1 MIYSIADLHLSFGTN
16 KPMDVFSGWT
26 NYTER
31 IRTNWQRLVEP
42 DDTVVI
48 AGDISWAMKLNDI
61 NQDFEY
67 IQSLNGK
74 KIILKGNHDYWWT
87 TKSKMDKYISD
98 SGFDSISILHNNYYV
113 IEDTAICGTRGWF
126 YDAEKDEDML
136 ILKREVGRLK
146 LKREVGRLKMSIE
159 PAVSAGYKP
168 VVFLHYPPIYN
179 GMECT
184 EIMDVLREYEIEK
197 CFYGHVHG
205 GNAAK
210 KAFIGEKDGISFRLI
225 ACDYVNFTPLS
236 IK

>member
-1 MIYSIADLHLSFGTN
+1 MIYTIADLHLSFGTD
-16 KPMDVFSGWT
+16 KPMDIFSGWT

-31 IRTNWQRLVEP
+31 IRNNWQRLVEP
-42 DDTVVI
+42 NDTVVI
-48 AGDISWAMKLNDI
+48 AGDISWAMKLNEI
-61 NQDFEY
+61 NKDFEY

-98 SGFDSISILHNNYYV
+98 SGFDSVSILHNNYYV
-113 IEDTAICGTRGWF
+113 VEDTAICGTRGWF

-146 LKREVGRLKMSIE
+146 MSVE
-159 PAVSAGYKP
+159 PALKAGYKP
-168 VVFLHYPPIYN
+168 VVFLHYPTIYN

-184 EIMDVLREYEIEK
+184 EIMNVLREYEIKK

-205 GNAAK
+205 GNASK
-210 KAFIGEKDGISFRLI
+210 KAFIGEKYGIKFQLI
-225 ACDYVNFTPLS
+225 ACDYINFTPMS

>member
-1 MIYSIADLHLSFGTN
+1 MIYTIADLHLSFGTD
-16 KPMDVFSGWT
+16 KPMDIFSGWT

-31 IRTNWQRLVEP
+31 IRNNWQRLVEP

-48 AGDISWAMKLNDI
+48 AGDISWAMKLNEI
-61 NQDFEY
+61 NKDFEY

-98 SGFDSISILHNNYYV
+98 SGFDSVSILHNNYYV
-113 IEDTAICGTRGWF
+113 VEDTAICGTRGWF

-146 LKREVGRLKMSIE
+146 MSIE
-159 PAVSAGYKP
+159 PALKAGYQP
-168 VVFLHYPPIYN
+168 IVFLHYPPIYN

-184 EIMDVLREYEIEK
+184 EIMNVLREYEIRK

-205 GNAAK
+205 GNASK
-210 KAFIGEKDGISFRLI
+210 KAFIGEKYGIKFQLI
-225 ACDYVNFTPLS
+225 ACDYINFTPMS

>member
-31 IRTNWQRLVEP
+31 IRANWQRLVEP

-48 AGDISWAMKLNDI
+48 AGDISWAMKLNEI
-61 NQDFEY
+61 NKDFEY

-87 TKSKMDKYISD
+87 TKSKMDKYIAD

-113 IEDTAICGTRGWF
+113 VEDTAICGTRGWF

-136 ILKREVGRLK
+136 I

>member
-1 MIYSIADLHLSFGTN
+1 MIYTIADLHLSFGTN
-16 KPMDVFSGWT
+16 KPMDVFSGWS

-31 IRTNWQRLVEP
+31 IRENWQRLVEP

-48 AGDISWAMKLNDI
+48 AGDISWAMKLNEI
-61 NQDFEY
+61 NNDFEY

-87 TKSKMDKYISD
+87 TKSKMDKYIKE

-113 IEDTAICGTRGWF
+113 VEDTAICGTRGWF

-146 LKREVGRLKMSIE
+146 MSIE
-159 PAVSAGYKP
+159 PAVKSGYKP
-168 VVFLHYPPIYN
+168 VVFLHYPPVYN

-210 KAFIGEKDGISFRLI
+210 KAFVGEKDGIHFRLV
-225 ACDYVNFTPLS
+225 ACDYVKFTPMS

>member
-1 MIYSIADLHLSFGTN
+1 MIYTIADLHLSFGTD
-16 KPMDVFSGWT
+16 KPMDIFSGWT

-31 IRTNWQRLVEP
+31 IRNNWQRLVEP
-42 DDTVVI
+42 NDTVVI
-48 AGDISWAMKLNDI
+48 AGDISWAMKLNEI
-61 NQDFEY
+61 NKDFEY

-98 SGFDSISILHNNYYV
+98 SGFDSVSILHNNYYV
-113 IEDTAICGTRGWF
+113 VEDTAICGTRGWF

-146 LKREVGRLKMSIE
+146 MSIE
-159 PAVSAGYKP
+159 PAIKAGYKP

-179 GMECT
+179 NMECR
-184 EIMDVLREYEIEK
+184 EIMDVLREYGIEK

-205 GNAAK
+205 GNASK
-210 KAFIGEKDGISFRLI
+210 KAFTGEKDGIKFQLI
-225 ACDYVNFTPLS
+225 ACDKNETHI
-236 IK
+236 IKQSGHQSL

>member
-1 MIYSIADLHLSFGTN
+1 MIYTIADLHLSFGTD
-16 KPMDVFSGWT
+16 KPMDIFSGWT

-31 IRTNWQRLVEP
+31 IRNNWQRLVEP
-42 DDTVVI
+42 NDTVVI
-48 AGDISWAMKLNDI
+48 AGDISWAMKLNEI
-61 NQDFEY
+61 NKDFEY

-98 SGFDSISILHNNYYV
+98 SGFDSVSILHNNYYV
-113 IEDTAICGTRGWF
+113 VEDTAICGTRGWF

-146 LKREVGRLKMSIE
+146 MSVE
-159 PAVSAGYKP
+159 PALKAGYKP
-168 VVFLHYPPIYN
+168 VVFLHYPPIYT

-184 EIMDVLREYEIEK
+184 EIMNVLREYEIKK

-205 GNAAK
+205 GNASK
-210 KAFIGEKDGISFRLI
+210 KAFIGEKYGIKFQLI
-225 ACDYVNFTPLS
+225 ACDYINFTPMS

>member
-1 MIYSIADLHLSFGTN
+1 MIYTIADLHLSFGTD
-16 KPMDVFSGWT
+16 KPMDIFSGWT

-31 IRTNWQRLVEP
+31 IRNNWQRLVEP

-48 AGDISWAMKLNDI
+48 AGDISWAMKLNEI
-61 NQDFEY
+61 NKDFEY
-67 IQSLNGK
+67 IQGLNGK

-98 SGFDSISILHNNYYV
+98 SGFDSVSILHNNYYV
-113 IEDTAICGTRGWF
+113 VEDTAICGTRGWF

-146 LKREVGRLKMSIE
+146 MSIE
-159 PAVSAGYKP
+159 PALKAGYQP
-168 VVFLHYPPIYN
+168 IVFLHYPPIYN

-184 EIMDVLREYEIEK
+184 EIMNVLREYEIRK

-205 GNAAK
+205 GNASK
-210 KAFIGEKDGISFRLI
+210 KAFIGEKYGIKFQLI
-225 ACDYVNFTPLS
+225 ACDYINFTPMS

>member
-1 MIYSIADLHLSFGTN
+1 MIYTIADLHLSFGED
-16 KPMDVFSGWT
+16 KSMEVFRGWE

-31 IRTNWQRLVEP
+31 IKQNWQRIVEP

-48 AGDISWAMKLNDI
+48 AGDISWAMKLSEI
-61 NQDFEY
+61 NEDFQF
-67 IQSLNGK
+67 IQKLNGK

-87 TKSKMDKYISD
+87 TKLKMDRYLIEN
-98 SGFDSISILHNNYYV
+98 GFDSVRILHNNYFMV
-113 IEDTAICGTRGWF
+113 EDTAICGTRGWF

-146 LKREVGRLKMSIE
+146 MSIE
-159 PAVSAGYKP
+159 PAIKDGYEP

-179 GMECT
+179 NIECE
-184 EIMDVLREYEIEK
+184 EIMNVLREYNIKK
-197 CFYGHVHG
+197 CFYGHVHE

-210 KAFIGEKDGISFRLI
+210 KAFNGEKDGISFRLI
-225 ACDYVNFTPLS
+225 ACDYIKFTPVS

>member
-1 MIYSIADLHLSFGTN
+1 MIYTIADLHLSFGTD
-16 KPMDVFSGWT
+16 KPMDIFSGWT

-31 IRTNWQRLVEP
+31 IRNNWQRLVEP
-42 DDTVVI
+42 NDTVVI
-48 AGDISWAMKLNDI
+48 AGDISWAMKLNEI
-61 NQDFEY
+61 NKDFEY

-87 TKSKMDKYISD
+87 TKSKMDKYISE
-98 SGFDSISILHNNYYV
+98 SGFDSVSILHNNYYV
-113 IEDTAICGTRGWF
+113 VEDTAICGTRGWF

-146 LKREVGRLKMSIE
+146 MSVE
-159 PAVSAGYKP
+159 PALKAGYKP

-184 EIMDVLREYEIEK
+184 EIMNVLREYEIKK

-205 GNAAK
+205 GNASK
-210 KAFIGEKDGISFRLI
+210 KAFIGEKYGIKFQLI
-225 ACDYVNFTPLS
+225 ACDYINFTPMS

>member
-1 MIYSIADLHLSFGTN
+1 MIYAIADLHLSFGRN

-31 IRTNWQRLVEP
+31 IRNNWQRLVEP

-48 AGDISWAMKLNDI
+48 AGDISWAMKLNEI
-61 NQDFEY
+61 NKDFEY

-98 SGFDSISILHNNYYV
+98 SGFDSVSILHNNYYV
-113 IEDTAICGTRGWF
+113 VEDTAICGTRGWF

-146 LKREVGRLKMSIE
+146 MSVE
-159 PAVSAGYKP
+159 PALKAGYKP

-184 EIMDVLREYEIEK
+184 EIMNVLREYEIKK

-205 GNAAK
+205 GNASK
-210 KAFIGEKDGISFRLI
+210 KAFIGEKYGIKFQLI
-225 ACDYVNFTPLS
+225 ACDYINFTPMS

>member
-1 MIYSIADLHLSFGTN
+1 MIYTIADLHLSFGTD
-16 KPMDVFSGWT
+16 KPMDIFSGWT

-31 IRTNWQRLVEP
+31 IRNNWQRLVEP

-48 AGDISWAMKLNDI
+48 AGDISWAMKLNEI
-61 NQDFEY
+61 NKDFEY

-87 TKSKMDKYISD
+87 TKSKMDKYISE

-113 IEDTAICGTRGWF
+113 VEDTAICGTRGWF

-146 LKREVGRLKMSIE
+146 MSIE
-159 PAVSAGYKP
+159 PALKAGYQP
-168 VVFLHYPPIYN
+168 IVFLHYPPIYN

-184 EIMDVLREYEIEK
+184 EIMNVLREYEIKK

-205 GNAAK
+205 GNASK
-210 KAFIGEKDGISFRLI
+210 KAFIGEKYGIKFQLI
-225 ACDYVNFTPLS
+225 ACDYINFTPMS

>member
-1 MIYSIADLHLSFGTN
+1 MIYTIADLHLSFGTD
-16 KPMDVFSGWT
+16 KPMDIFSGWT

-31 IRTNWQRLVEP
+31 IRNNWQRLVEP

-48 AGDISWAMKLNDI
+48 AGDISWAMKLNEI
-61 NQDFEY
+61 NKDFEY

-98 SGFDSISILHNNYYV
+98 SGFDSVSILHNNYYV
-113 IEDTAICGTRGWF
+113 VEDTAICGTRGWF

-146 LKREVGRLKMSIE
+146 MSVE
-159 PAVSAGYKP
+159 PALKAGYKP
-168 VVFLHYPPIYN
+168 IVFLHYPPIYN

-184 EIMDVLREYEIEK
+184 EIMNVLREYEIKK

-205 GNAAK
+205 GNASK
-210 KAFIGEKDGISFRLI
+210 KAFIGEKYGIKFQLI
-225 ACDYVNFTPLS
+225 ACDYINFTPMS

>member
-31 IRTNWQRLVEP
+31 IRANWQRLVEP

-113 IEDTAICGTRGWF
+113 VEDTAICGTRGWF

-136 ILKREVGRLK
+136 I